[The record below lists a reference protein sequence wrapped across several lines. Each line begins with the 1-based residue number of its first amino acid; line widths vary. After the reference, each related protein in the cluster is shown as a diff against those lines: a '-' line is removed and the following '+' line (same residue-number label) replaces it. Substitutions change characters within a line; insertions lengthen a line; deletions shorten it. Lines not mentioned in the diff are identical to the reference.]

1 MAWYFLFGGHASPD
15 VPLGL
20 VHRQHVLHVPVEAA
34 VQVFQPLGDILVHRA
49 LADAELLCRPAHGGL
64 VFHNVLAELR
74 CPVVDDAA
82 FHKAPLASNVLD
94 MYESDAFVSTGAEC
108 LRCQFA
114 AECLRCQVAPMAA
127 RSARAHQ
134 EISARARRR
143 RVKAYLRHPP
153 RLAMKTWHC
162 WRKNQCL

>member
-1 MAWYFLFGGHASPD
+1 MPGTRPGIFFCLFHGLIILFGGHASPD

-64 VFHNVLAELR
+64 VFHNVLAALR
-74 CPVVDDAA
+74 RPVGDDAA

-94 MYESDAFVSTGAEC
+94 MYESEAFVSTGAW
-108 LRCQFA
+108 
-114 AECLRCQVAPMAA
+114 PHGTI
-127 RSARAHQ
+127 RAHGSSLSLVL
-134 EISARARRR
+134 I
-143 RVKAYLRHPP
+143 K
-153 RLAMKTWHC
+153 RLAHV
-162 WRKNQCL
+162 RAVGG

>member
-1 MAWYFLFGGHASPD
+1 MAWYFF
-15 VPLGL
+15 L
-20 VHRQHVLHVPVEAA
+20 VAMPQHVLHVPVEAA

-108 LRCQFA
+108 L
-114 AECLRCQVAPMAA
+114 APLVL
-127 RSARAHQ
+127 
-134 EISARARRR
+134 I
-143 RVKAYLRHPP
+143 K
-153 RLAMKTWHC
+153 RLAHV
-162 WRKNQCL
+162 RAVGG

>member
-1 MAWYFLFGGHASPD
+1 MAWYFFLVAMPPGCA
-15 VPLGL
+15 LGL

-74 CPVVDDAA
+74 RPVVDDAA

-114 AECLRCQVAPMAA
+114 AECLGCNPPCVSYIFRCA
-127 RSARAHQ
+127 
-134 EISARARRR
+134 
-143 RVKAYLRHPP
+143 LR
-153 RLAMKTWHC
+153 TTG
-162 WRKNQCL
+162 